1 MISVAH
7 VSGGYNQQNVLH
19 DISFNIETGELF
31 GIIGPNGSGKTT
43 LLKMLSNIL
52 PVSSGNI
59 HIKGKKVSAYS
70 TKALAQLVAV
80 LPQHT
85 MQTFSYTV
93 RETVSLGRYAHQRG
107 IFQSFSQTDEDMIQH
122 VMRQTGID
130 QYEHEPIDNLSGG
143 ERQRVFL
150 AQALA
155 QDPKILLLDEPTN
168 HLDLAYQKEL
178 LDVLKEWTQVKDLT
192 VVSIFHDLNLASLYC
207 DRLLLLH
214 KGKTEICGHPDDV
227 LKKSRI
233 EHVYGAHIENHPH
246 PTVAKPQMMLVPN
259 KLHID
264 KIIINDELLHISPN
278 QITLQSPI
286 PLKTMSSGIT
296 GSGVGWHRSFVNRR
310 VDENYECANHQAEM
324 ESYLRKNEF
333 HPNDTVGMM
342 TAVELED
349 ASSHY
354 FEEADLSLLIVVTAG
369 VGNAID
375 ASLGKKTRTGHV
387 GTINTW
393 VFVNGELSDEAFIQS
408 VTTATEAKVKAL
420 HDLRIKD
427 QDSNSFA
434 TGTSTDSIL
443 IAATQQGKLHRYGG
457 TVTPLGRL
465 VGKGVY
471 KCTKEALLKYFT
483 RKRSNK

>member
-1 MISVAH
+1 MIDVAH
-7 VSGGYNQQNVLH
+7 VYGGYAQETVLH
-19 DISFNIETGELF
+19 DISFHINKGELF

-43 LLKMLSNIL
+43 LLKMLSDIL
-52 PVSSGNI
+52 PATSGDI
-59 HIKGKKVSAYS
+59 HIKGTSVSDYS
-70 TKALAQLVAV
+70 TKEFAKLVAV

-107 IFQSFSQTDEDMIQH
+107 IFRSFSEKDEQMIKR
-122 VMRQTGID
+122 VMEQTGVSH
-130 QYEHEPIDNLSGG
+130 YEHEPIDHLSGG

-155 QDPKILLLDEPTN
+155 QDPEILLLDEPTN

-178 LDVLKEWTQVKDLT
+178 LDVLKAWTREKELT

-214 KGKTEICGHPDDV
+214 EGKTNICGHPDDV

-233 EHVYGAHIENHPH
+233 ENVYGAKIENHPH
-246 PTVAKPQMMLVPN
+246 PKVPKPQMMLVPSQQQDERA
-259 KLHID
+259 L
-264 KIIINDELLHISPN
+264 INEQLLHISRE
-278 QITLQSPI
+278 QITLQSPR

-296 GSGVGWHRSFVNRR
+296 GSGVGWYRSFVNRR
-310 VDENYECANHQAEM
+310 VDDDYKCADHKEEM
-324 ESYLRKNEF
+324 VTYLERQGF

-342 TAVELED
+342 TAVELKDAAYQFLKED
-349 ASSHY
+349 
-354 FEEADLSLLIVVTAG
+354 DLSIFIVVTAG
-369 VGNAID
+369 IGNAID
-375 ASLGKKTRTGHV
+375 ASLGRKERSERV

-393 VFVNGELSDEAFIQS
+393 LFVNGELSDEAFIQS
-408 VTTATEAKVKAL
+408 ITTATEAKVKVL
-420 HDLRIKD
+420 HDLQVKD
-427 QDSNSFA
+427 QETNTLA
-434 TGTSTDSIL
+434 TGTSTDSIM
-443 IAATQQGKLHRYGG
+443 IAATQQGKRQPYGG

-471 KCTKEALLKYFT
+471 ECTKDAIT
-483 RKRSNK
+483 RYIIRRQAK